1 MSDEQ
6 QQVAN
11 PDPPEVSLR
20 GRRIRNPKLRRGI
33 VLLPSLFT
41 TGNLVCGYYA
51 CVATLLGTAQ
61 AGDPFD
67 RAAKAIGLAMV
78 FDSLDGR
85 VARLT
90 GTNTEFGVQFD
101 SLADV
106 VSFGIAPGLLAYS
119 WGVRNLP
126 GLESTQGAQEFMHT
140 GAHWAISAAN
150 FGWWFCLAFV
160 VCCAWRLARFN
171 VQGMAPGGSKYF
183 VGMPTP
189 AAAGMIAATVH
200 AFKDP
205 IQDWRWSVA
214 WILLVLALAYLMTST
229 IRFYSFKDLPWT
241 RKQPSLAI
249 VMIALFGA
257 AIWRWSEE
265 VLLLLAATY
274 TAVGVTL
281 HVVRFVRHRFVTRT
295 A

>member
-1 MSDEQ
+1 MSSIEQ
-6 QQVAN
+6 
-11 PDPPEVSLR
+11 PENDLR
-20 GRRIRNPKLRRGI
+20 VPRIRNPKLRRGI
-33 VLLPSLFT
+33 FLLPSLFT
-41 TGNLVCGYYA
+41 VGNLLCGYYA
-51 CVATLLGTAQ
+51 CVSTLVGNSLQ
-61 AGDPFD
+61 SDPFD
-67 RAAKAIGLAMV
+67 HASKAIGLAIL

-119 WGVRNLP
+119 WGVRHLP
-126 GLESTQGAQEFMHT
+126 GLDTDT
-140 GAHWAISAAN
+140 GVQQIAH

-189 AAAGMIAATVH
+189 AAAGMIAAVIH
-200 AFKDP
+200 AFKSP
-205 IQDWRWSVA
+205 IQDWRWSIA
-214 WILLVLALAYLMTST
+214 WIFLTLGLAALMTST

-249 VMIALFGA
+249 VFIALLGA

-265 VLLLLAATY
+265 VLLLIAGSY
-274 TAVGVTL
+274 TAIGVTL
-281 HVVRFVRHRFVTRT
+281 HVVRLLRHRLVSRT

>member
-1 MSDEQ
+1 MADAEI
-6 QQVAN
+6 QVEKAEA
-11 PDPPEVSLR
+11 PELPTR
-20 GRRIRNPKLRRGI
+20 GPRIRNPKLRRGI
-33 VLLPSLFT
+33 FLLPSLFT
-41 TGNLVCGYYA
+41 TGNLLCGYYA
-51 CVATLLGTAQ
+51 CVATLLGTAA

-67 RAAKAIGLAMV
+67 RGAKAIGLAIV

-106 VSFGIAPGLLAYS
+106 VSFGIAPALLAYS

-126 GLESTQGAQEFMHT
+126 GLDTTTAAQQI
-140 GAHWAISAAN
+140 AH

-189 AAAGMIAATVH
+189 AAAGMIAATIH
-200 AFKDP
+200 AFKYP
-205 IQDWRWSVA
+205 IQDWRWSIA
-214 WILLVLALAYLMTST
+214 WIFLVLALAGLMTST

-249 VMIALFGA
+249 VFIALLGA

-265 VLLLLAATY
+265 VLLLVAATY
-274 TAVGVTL
+274 TAAGVTL
-281 HVVRFVRHRFVTRT
+281 HVVRLLRHRRT

>member
-1 MSDEQ
+1 M
-6 QQVAN
+6 
-11 PDPPEVSLR
+11 PDQDQDQNHEAPLQ
-20 GRRIRNPKLRRGI
+20 RRIRNPKLRRGI
-33 VLLPSLFT
+33 FLIPSLFT
-41 TGNLVCGYYA
+41 VGNLLCGYYA
-51 CVATLLGTAQ
+51 CVSTLLGTAQ
-61 AGDPFD
+61 NFDPFD
-67 RAAKAIGLAMV
+67 HAAKAIGLAIL
-78 FDSLDGR
+78 FDSVDGR

-126 GLESTQGAQEFMHT
+126 GLDSVAGIQQI
-140 GAHWAISAAN
+140 AH

-183 VGMPTP
+183 VGMPAP
-189 AAAGMIAATVH
+189 AAAGMVAATIH
-200 AFKDP
+200 AFKSP
-205 IQDWRWSVA
+205 VQDWHWSVA
-214 WILLVLALAYLMTST
+214 WIFLVLSLAALMTST

-249 VMIALFGA
+249 VFLALVVA
-257 AIWRWSEE
+257 SIWRWSEE
-265 VLLLLAATY
+265 VLLLLAGSY
-274 TAVGVTL
+274 TAIGVTL
-281 HVVRFVRHRFVTRT
+281 HIIRFFRQRLVSRT
-295 A
+295 V

>member
-1 MSDEQ
+1 MSHPE
-6 QQVAN
+6 QQVAEAEQV
-11 PDPPEVSLR
+11 PEVSIR

-33 VLLPSLFT
+33 FLLPSLFT
-41 TGNLVCGYYA
+41 TGNLLCGYYA
-51 CVATLLGTAQ
+51 SVATLTASPLQ
-61 AGDPFD
+61 SEQFD
-67 RAAKAIGLAMV
+67 HASKAIGLAIL

-119 WGVRNLP
+119 WGVQHLP
-126 GLESTQGAQEFMHT
+126 GLDTTPGAQQI
-140 GAHWAISAAN
+140 AH

-189 AAAGMIAATVH
+189 AAAGMIAATIH
-200 AFKDP
+200 AFKSP
-205 IQDWRWSVA
+205 IQDWRWSIG
-214 WILLVLALAYLMTST
+214 WIFLALALAALMTST
-229 IRFYSFKDLPWT
+229 IRFYSFKDLPWS

-249 VMIALFGA
+249 VFITLLGA
-257 AIWRWSEE
+257 AIWRWSEI
-265 VLLLLAATY
+265 VLLLIAATY
-274 TAVGVTL
+274 TASGVVL
-281 HVVRFVRHRFVTRT
+281 HVVRLLRHRATRT

>member
-1 MSDEQ
+1 MSDVEQ
-6 QQVAN
+6 
-11 PDPPEVSLR
+11 PENAPR
-20 GRRIRNPKLRRGI
+20 GPRIRNPKLRRGI
-33 VLLPSLFT
+33 FLLPSLFT
-41 TGNLVCGYYA
+41 VGNLLCGYYA
-51 CVATLLGTAQ
+51 SVSTLVGNSTQ
-61 AGDPFD
+61 ADPFD
-67 RAAKAIGLAMV
+67 HASKAIGLAIL

-106 VSFGIAPGLLAYS
+106 VSFGIAPALLAYS
-119 WGVRNLP
+119 WGVRHLP
-126 GLESTQGAQEFMHT
+126 GLDTESGIQQI
-140 GAHWAISAAN
+140 AH

-189 AAAGMIAATVH
+189 AAAGMIAAVVH
-200 AFKDP
+200 AFKSP
-205 IQDWRWSVA
+205 IQDWRWSIA
-214 WILLVLALAYLMTST
+214 WIFLALGLAALMTST

-241 RKQPSLAI
+241 RKQPSLGI
-249 VMIALFGA
+249 VFIALLGA

-265 VLLLLAATY
+265 VLLLIAGSY
-274 TAVGVTL
+274 TAIGVTL
-281 HVVRFVRHRFVTRT
+281 HVIRLLRHRLVSRT

>member
-1 MSDEQ
+1 M
-6 QQVAN
+6 
-11 PDPPEVSLR
+11 PEFEHNEISFQ

-33 VLLPSLFT
+33 FLLPAMFT
-41 TGNLVCGYYA
+41 SANLLCGYYA
-51 CVATLLGTAQ
+51 VLASLMGTS
-61 AGDPFD
+61 DDFD
-67 RAAKAIGLAMV
+67 HAAKAIGFAIL

-106 VSFGIAPGLLAYS
+106 VSFGIAPALLAYS

-126 GLESTQGAQEFMHT
+126 GLEFTAGIQQI
-140 GAHWAISAAN
+140 AH

-200 AFKDP
+200 AFKSP

-214 WILLVLALAYLMTST
+214 FIFLTLGLAALMTST

-241 RKQPSLAI
+241 RKQPSLGI
-249 VMIALFGA
+249 VFIALLGA
-257 AIWRWSEE
+257 AIWRWSEI
-265 VLLLLAATY
+265 VLLLIAATY
-274 TAVGVTL
+274 TAAGVTL
-281 HVVRFVRHRFVTRT
+281 HVIRLLRHRMVSRT

>member
-1 MSDEQ
+1 MSSVEQ
-6 QQVAN
+6 
-11 PDPPEVSLR
+11 PENDLR
-20 GRRIRNPKLRRGI
+20 VPRIRNPKLRRGI
-33 VLLPSLFT
+33 FLLPSLFT
-41 TGNLVCGYYA
+41 VGNLLCGYYA
-51 CVATLLGTAQ
+51 CVATLVGNSLQ
-61 AGDPFD
+61 ADPFD
-67 RAAKAIGLAMV
+67 HASKAIGLAIL

-119 WGVRNLP
+119 WGVRHLP
-126 GLESTQGAQEFMHT
+126 GLDSDSGVQQI
-140 GAHWAISAAN
+140 AH

-189 AAAGMIAATVH
+189 AAAGMIAAVIH
-200 AFKDP
+200 AFKSP
-205 IQDWRWSVA
+205 IQDWRWSIA
-214 WILLVLALAYLMTST
+214 WIFLTLGLAALMTST

-249 VMIALFGA
+249 VFIALLGA

-265 VLLLLAATY
+265 VLLLIAGSY
-274 TAVGVTL
+274 TAIGVTL
-281 HVVRFVRHRFVTRT
+281 HVVRLLRHRLVSRT

>member
-1 MSDEQ
+1 MSDEEHQ
-6 QQVAN
+6 N
-11 PDPPEVSLR
+11 GHPEAPEFSLR
-20 GRRIRNPKLRRGI
+20 GKRIRNPKLRRGI
-33 VLLPSLFT
+33 FLLPSMFT
-41 TGNLVCGYYA
+41 VGNLLCGYYA
-51 CVATLLGTAQ
+51 SVAALASTDPS
-61 AGDPFD
+61 GDAFD

-78 FDSLDGR
+78 FDALDGR

-106 VSFGIAPGLLAYS
+106 VTFGIAPSLLAYS

-126 GLESTQGAQEFMHT
+126 GLDVSQGVQQI
-140 GAHWAISAAN
+140 AH

-200 AFKDP
+200 AFKYP
-205 IQDWRWSVA
+205 ITDWHWSIA
-214 WILLVLALAYLMTST
+214 WIFLVLGLASLMTST

-249 VMIALFGA
+249 VMIALLVA
-257 AIWRWSEE
+257 AVWRWSEE
-265 VLLLLAATY
+265 VLLLVAATY
-274 TAVGVTL
+274 TATGVTL
-281 HVVRFVRHRFVTRT
+281 HIVRLLRHRLVSHRT

>member
-1 MSDEQ
+1 MADAEHQ
-6 QQVAN
+6 LAQ
-11 PDPPEVSLR
+11 PEAPEFSLR
-20 GRRIRNPKLRRGI
+20 GKRIRNPKLRRGI
-33 VLLPSLFT
+33 FLLPSLFT
-41 TGNLVCGYYA
+41 VGNLLCGYYA
-51 CVATLLGTAQ
+51 CVAVATSLGPDHS
-61 AGDPFD
+61 GDPFD

-78 FDSLDGR
+78 FDALDGR

-106 VSFGIAPGLLAYS
+106 VTFGIAPSLLAVT
-119 WGVRNLP
+119 WGVRNLA
-126 GLESTQGAQEFMHT
+126 GIDASQGAQQI
-140 GAHWAISAAN
+140 AHL
-150 FGWWFCLAFV
+150 GWWFCLAFA

-171 VQGMAPGGSKYF
+171 VQGMASGGSKYF

-200 AFKDP
+200 AFKEP
-205 IQDWRWSVA
+205 IQDWRWSIA
-214 WILLVLALAYLMTST
+214 WIVLVLTLAGLMTST

-249 VMIALFGA
+249 VMIALLGA
-257 AIWRWSEE
+257 AMWRWSEE

-274 TAVGVTL
+274 TATGVTL
-281 HVVRFVRHRFVTRT
+281 HIVRLLRHRLVSRT

>member
-1 MSDEQ
+1 MSDHDQDQNQEAPLQ
-6 QQVAN
+6 
-11 PDPPEVSLR
+11 
-20 GRRIRNPKLRRGI
+20 RRIRNPKLRRGI
-33 VLLPSLFT
+33 FLIPSLFT
-41 TGNLVCGYYA
+41 VGNLLCGYYA
-51 CVATLLGTAQ
+51 CVSTLLGTAQ
-61 AGDPFD
+61 NFDPFD
-67 RAAKAIGLAMV
+67 HAAKAIGLAIL
-78 FDSLDGR
+78 FDSVDGR

-126 GLESTQGAQEFMHT
+126 GLDSVAGIQQI
-140 GAHWAISAAN
+140 AH

-171 VQGMAPGGSKYF
+171 VQGMAPGGSKF
-183 VGMPTP
+183 FIGMPAP
-189 AAAGMIAATVH
+189 AAAGMVAATIH
-200 AFKDP
+200 AFKSP
-205 IQDWRWSVA
+205 VQDWRWSVA
-214 WILLVLALAYLMTST
+214 WIFLVLSLAALMTST

-249 VMIALFGA
+249 VFLALVVA
-257 AIWRWSEE
+257 SIWRWSEE
-265 VLLLLAATY
+265 VLLLLAASY
-274 TAVGVTL
+274 TAIGVTL
-281 HVVRFVRHRFVTRT
+281 HIIRFFRQRLVSRT

>member
-1 MSDEQ
+1 MTADVEQ
-6 QQVAN
+6 
-11 PDPPEVSLR
+11 PEISPR
-20 GRRIRNPKLRRGI
+20 IARIRNPKLRRGI
-33 VLLPSLFT
+33 FILPSLFT
-41 TGNLVCGYYA
+41 VGNLLCGYYA
-51 CVATLLGTAQ
+51 TVSTIMGSAQ
-61 AGDPFD
+61 QADQFD
-67 RAAKAIGLAMV
+67 HASKAIGLAIL

-106 VSFGIAPGLLAYS
+106 VSFGIAPALLAYS
-119 WGVRNLP
+119 WGVRHLP
-126 GLESTQGAQEFMHT
+126 GLDTEANLQQI
-140 GAHWAISAAN
+140 AH

-200 AFKDP
+200 AFKSP
-205 IQDWRWSVA
+205 IEDWRWSIA
-214 WILLVLALAYLMTST
+214 WISLTLGLSALMTST

-241 RKQPSLAI
+241 RKQPSLTI
-249 VMIALFGA
+249 VFLALLGA

-265 VLLLLAATY
+265 VLLLIAASY
-274 TAVGVTL
+274 TATGFIL
-281 HVVRFVRHRFVTRT
+281 HVIRMLRHRVVSRT
-295 A
+295 AGGHAL